1 MKRKLCILFSL
12 LFTLSLT
19 AGCGGKESSATESGE
34 KEIQYEAPD
43 LIDLTV
49 KENAT
54 FDNMDG
60 CFIETRC
67 DLLEAGYPDW
77 DGEML
82 TAGDYPALAEVLE
95 QHKYDTLSW
104 QEAEYSHL
112 LETASYGQE
121 EEIYF
126 YHDAYVT
133 RNDTQVVSF
142 YEHISLYDGW
152 MGEYWKTKNIDTKT
166 GKILTAADV
175 FTDPEELPALLT
187 EALIQEDPFLE
198 GAVNLEE
205 IIATSLE
212 TGDQDVC
219 FALSYGSVHFF
230 FAEYLLENYFVGDH
244 IVFSLKDYPELV
256 KEPYRL
262 SPESYMLQLEY
273 NTDCL
278 TADGKLL
285 NMSWMMDGEW
295 SESAL
300 WNMIVDGNVYTEEF
314 YGFAPQ
320 SCYLIHTEGK
330 DYIYLQEPAGDISM
344 VTDIYEI
351 TSNGLKKI
359 GNLPLAMHSSV
370 NLNPDRLF
378 MDINDMLYAYDI
390 MLMPYG
396 MYRVGSDGMPVL
408 TENTFGVTGTDMVG
422 KETFRIY
429 MTDPKDA
436 SVEEGFTTVAQGIIL
451 TPFRTDMETY
461 LDLFTEDGRAIRL
474 TIDGWYDEMEIHG
487 FGTLND
493 GFEASMYHPYE

>member
-1 MKRKLCILFSL
+1 MKQKLCLFISL
-12 LFTLSLT
+12 LFALTAT
-19 AGCGGKESSATESGE
+19 AGCGGKDSSSAESGE
-34 KEIQYEAPD
+34 KKIQYEAPE

-49 KENAT
+49 RENAT

-82 TAGDYPALAEVLE
+82 SAESYPALAETLE
-95 QHKYDTLSW
+95 QYNYDTLSW
-104 QEAEYSHL
+104 QEDEYAHL
-112 LETASYGQE
+112 METASYGQE

-126 YHDAYVT
+126 YHDAFVT

-152 MGEYWKTKNIDTKT
+152 MGQYWKTKNIDTET
-166 GKILTAADV
+166 GKVLTVKDV
-175 FTDPEELPALLT
+175 FTVPEELPALLT
-187 EALIQEDPFLE
+187 EALIEKDPFLE
-198 GAVNLEE
+198 GAVDLEE

-212 TGDQDVC
+212 TEDMDVC

-244 IVFSLKDYPELV
+244 IVLSLSDYPELV

-273 NTDCL
+273 NTDFL
-278 TADGKLL
+278 TEDGALL
-285 NMSWMMDGEW
+285 NMSWMLDGEW
-295 SESAL
+295 SESIL
-300 WNMIVDGNVYTEEF
+300 WNMIVDGEVYTEEF
-314 YGFAPQ
+314 YGYAPQ
-320 SCYLIHTEGK
+320 SCYLIHTGDS

-351 TSNGLKKI
+351 GFSGLEKI
-359 GNLPLAMHSSV
+359 GDLPLAMHSTV
-370 NLNPDRLF
+370 NLNPERLLL
-378 MDINDMLYAYDI
+378 DINDILFADGI
-390 MLMPYG
+390 ILVPYG

-408 TENTFGVTGTDMVG
+408 LEDTFGLTGPYLVG

-487 FGTLND
+487 FGTLSD

>member
-12 LFTLSLT
+12 LFALNLT
-19 AGCGGKESSATESGE
+19 AGCGGGSESSSSSSQTEMKYE
-34 KEIQYEAPD
+34 TPEI
-43 LIDLTV
+43 LDLTIR
-49 KENAT
+49 EDAT
-54 FDNMDG
+54 FENVDG
-60 CFIETRC
+60 CFIEVKS
-67 DLLEAGYPDW
+67 DFLEPGYPDW

-82 TAGDYPALAEVLE
+82 SAGAYPALAETLE
-95 QHKYDTLSW
+95 QYNYDTLSW
-104 QEAEYSHL
+104 QEDEYSHL
-112 LETASYGQE
+112 QETASYGQE

-126 YHDAYVT
+126 YHDAFVT
-133 RNDTQVVSF
+133 RNDSQVVSF

-166 GKILTAADV
+166 GKNLTVADV
-175 FTDPEELPALLT
+175 FTNPEELPALLT
-187 EALIQEDPFLE
+187 EALIEKDPFLE
-198 GAVNLEE
+198 GAVDLEE

-212 TGDQDVC
+212 TEDMEVC

-230 FAEYLLENYFVGDH
+230 FAEYLLENYFLGDH
-244 IVFSLKDYPELV
+244 IVLSLSDHPELV

-278 TADGKLL
+278 TEDGTLL
-285 NMSWMMDGEW
+285 NMSWMLDGEW
-295 SESAL
+295 SESIL
-300 WNMIVDGNVYTEEF
+300 WNMIVDGEVYTEEF
-314 YGFAPQ
+314 YGYAPQ
-320 SCYLIHTEGK
+320 SCYLIHTGGS

-351 TSNGLKKI
+351 TANGLKKI

-378 MDINDMLYAYDI
+378 MDINDMLYTYDI

-396 MYRVGSDGMPVL
+396 MYCVGSDGMPVL
-408 TENTFGVTGTDMVG
+408 LEDTFGLTGPYMVG
-422 KETFRIY
+422 KDTFRIY

-493 GFEASMYHPYE
+493 GFEASMYHAYE

>member
-112 LETASYGQE
+112 METASYGQE

-152 MGEYWKTKNIDTKT
+152 MGEYWKPRTSTPKQ
-166 GKILTAADV
+166 GK
-175 FTDPEELPALLT
+175 
-187 EALIQEDPFLE
+187 
-198 GAVNLEE
+198 
-205 IIATSLE
+205 S
-212 TGDQDVC
+212 
-219 FALSYGSVHFF
+219 
-230 FAEYLLENYFVGDH
+230 
-244 IVFSLKDYPELV
+244 
-256 KEPYRL
+256 
-262 SPESYMLQLEY
+262 
-273 NTDCL
+273 
-278 TADGKLL
+278 
-285 NMSWMMDGEW
+285 
-295 SESAL
+295 
-300 WNMIVDGNVYTEEF
+300 
-314 YGFAPQ
+314 
-320 SCYLIHTEGK
+320 
-330 DYIYLQEPAGDISM
+330 
-344 VTDIYEI
+344 
-351 TSNGLKKI
+351 
-359 GNLPLAMHSSV
+359 
-370 NLNPDRLF
+370 
-378 MDINDMLYAYDI
+378 
-390 MLMPYG
+390 
-396 MYRVGSDGMPVL
+396 
-408 TENTFGVTGTDMVG
+408 
-422 KETFRIY
+422 
-429 MTDPKDA
+429 
-436 SVEEGFTTVAQGIIL
+436 
-451 TPFRTDMETY
+451 
-461 LDLFTEDGRAIRL
+461 
-474 TIDGWYDEMEIHG
+474 
-487 FGTLND
+487 
-493 GFEASMYHPYE
+493 

>member
-1 MKRKLCILFSL
+1 
-12 LFTLSLT
+12 
-19 AGCGGKESSATESGE
+19 
-34 KEIQYEAPD
+34 
-43 LIDLTV
+43 
-49 KENAT
+49 
-54 FDNMDG
+54 
-60 CFIETRC
+60 
-67 DLLEAGYPDW
+67 
-77 DGEML
+77 
-82 TAGDYPALAEVLE
+82 
-95 QHKYDTLSW
+95 
-104 QEAEYSHL
+104 
-112 LETASYGQE
+112 
-121 EEIYF
+121 
-126 YHDAYVT
+126 
-133 RNDTQVVSF
+133 
-142 YEHISLYDGW
+142 
-152 MGEYWKTKNIDTKT
+152 
-166 GKILTAADV
+166 
-175 FTDPEELPALLT
+175 
-187 EALIQEDPFLE
+187 
-198 GAVNLEE
+198 
-205 IIATSLE
+205 
-212 TGDQDVC
+212 
-219 FALSYGSVHFF
+219 
-230 FAEYLLENYFVGDH
+230 
-244 IVFSLKDYPELV
+244 
-256 KEPYRL
+256 
-262 SPESYMLQLEY
+262 MLQLEY

-285 NMSWMMDGEW
+285 NMSWMMNGEW
-295 SESAL
+295 SESIL

-320 SCYLIHTEGK
+320 SCYLIHTGGK

-351 TSNGLKKI
+351 TANGLKKI

-378 MDINDMLYAYDI
+378 MDINDMLYTYDI

-408 TENTFGVTGTDMVG
+408 LENTFGVTGTDMVG